1 MSVLT
6 MNPSLFHDLV
16 IRDQQPVLV
25 KFWAPWCIHCQNIT
39 SAVDTVAAE
48 YVDRLTVGSV
58 NIDDHPQ
65 LAEQYGIEYVPTF
78 VLFNE
83 GYTIDF
89 VISPDGADHLRQFI
103 NDCLE

>member
-25 KFWAPWCIHCQNIT
+25 KFWAPWCIHCRNIAPT
-39 SAVDTVAAE
+39 TDTIAE
-48 YVDRLTVGSV
+48 EFAGRLTVGSI

-89 VISPDGADHLRQFI
+89 VISPDDADHLRYFI